1 MKPFV
6 ILVSDLLYRPAA
18 RRPVEVRGP
27 VDSLASATTTV
38 APGAE
43 IVVGGV
49 LEWVEDGVLFTG
61 RVGAPWTGECRRC
74 LAPLQGRIDAD
85 LRELFWVKPIDDDSF
100 RVAHE
105 SVDLFPMAREAILLD
120 LPMAP
125 LCRADCAGLCV
136 TCGADL
142 NAGPCDC
149 PEPDRDPRWAAL
161 DALKVE

>member
-6 ILVSDLLYRPAA
+6 VLVSDLLYRPAA
-18 RRPVEVRGP
+18 RRPVEVRGAI
-27 VDSLASATTTV
+27 DSLALATTTV
-38 APGAE
+38 AQGAQ
-43 IVVGGV
+43 VLVGGV

-61 RVGAPWTGECRRC
+61 RAAAPWTGECRRC
-74 LAPLQGRIDAD
+74 LAPVEGQVDAE
-85 LRELFWVKPIDDDSF
+85 LRELFWVKPVDDDSF

-105 SVDLFPMAREAILLD
+105 SVDLAPMAREAILLD

-125 LCRADCAGLCV
+125 LCKADCAGLCV

-161 DALKVE
+161 DSLRSE